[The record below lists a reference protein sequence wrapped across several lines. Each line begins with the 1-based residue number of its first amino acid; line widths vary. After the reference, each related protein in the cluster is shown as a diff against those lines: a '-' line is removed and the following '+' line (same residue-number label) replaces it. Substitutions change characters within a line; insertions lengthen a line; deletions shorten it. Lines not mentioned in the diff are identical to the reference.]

1 MMKTTAVIGMTLLGL
16 VWLWL
21 AWGVLSAG
29 FTLYNLLMVAVSG
42 VIIFVPLWRKY
53 GKRKEGKGK

>member
-1 MMKTTAVIGMTLLGL
+1 MTLLGL